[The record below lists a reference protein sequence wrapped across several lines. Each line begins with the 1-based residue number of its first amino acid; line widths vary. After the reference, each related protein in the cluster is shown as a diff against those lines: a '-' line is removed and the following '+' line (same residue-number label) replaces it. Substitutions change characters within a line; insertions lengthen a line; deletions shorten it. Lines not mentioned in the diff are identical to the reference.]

1 VGERVAHGTG
11 SDSHPLASL
20 PTSRVRRGR
29 CDNRRLVAI
38 ADDRSE
44 RRYEKTLT
52 HSQGTPSR
60 CAPSCRT
67 CSTPSRRSFRRHQR
81 RTRLLR
87 RRSRSCPGSRGTVGR
102 KKRLV
107 RVEVKD
113 GGEGE
118 REMKTRK
125 WKEGRVRLKENQG
138 VTDRPHPHDPT
149 HVPNEA
155 RARIQK
161 KTEGKVPQPCACV
174 GRRCAWRPRRTVDGA
189 HRRA

>member
-107 RVEVKD
+107 RGRGKGRRGRREGDEDSKVE
-113 GGEGE
+113 GG
-118 REMKTRK
+118 RTSAPQRK
-125 WKEGRVRLKENQG
+125 PMG
-138 VTDRPHPHDPT
+138 VQLTTSTRPHT
-149 HVPNEA
+149 HA
-155 RARIQK
+155 
-161 KTEGKVPQPCACV
+161 VPQTRRSPV
-174 GRRCAWRPRRTVDGA
+174 FQRRRRKGRSRSLAPVPDIDAQGTPE
-189 HRRA
+189 